1 MADWREILSRGGP
14 AAWRT
19 AYRLPGNRADAD
31 ECFQEACVAAL
42 VVSRRELVHNW
53 RGLLQRLA
61 VARSVDRLR
70 VRKRARM
77 QTSTSGLHQVQDGS
91 PPPPQDVEDAELA
104 SELRLAILMP
114 RPALPR
120 PFRVGTYG

>member
-1 MADWREILSRGGP
+1 MPDWREILSRGGP

-19 AYRLPGNRADAD
+19 AYRLLGNRANAD

-70 VRKRARM
+70 VRKRARYR
-77 QTSTSGLHQVQDGS
+77 HPHPDGS
-91 PPPPQDVEDAELA
+91 RSKMAHH
-104 SELRLAILMP
+104 P
-114 RPALPR
+114 RHKMSR
-120 PFRVGTYG
+120 MQS